1 MLLSVRSPRFFEN
14 AGLPDSSGD
23 KTGENLEKNL
33 EREGE
38 QITRR
43 ELFSQKVDVRH

>member
-1 MLLSVRSPRFFEN
+1 MVFCEN
-14 AGLPDSSGD
+14 AGLLNSSDD